1 MTHPDGVL
9 AMLSGSSEI
18 NLHFT
23 SPPFHQRESKD
34 PSIRT
39 LMTTSD
45 VMGGATT
52 FTMLSTTRAFHDER
66 PDVYRALLAA
76 LEESMHMIRADPRE
90 AARVLDAAGGGAGLT
105 VEELAALVQD
115 PDIEFT
121 TTPANVV
128 KYAEFMHSI
137 GNLEAAPESWR
148 DLFFAEIHAAPG
160 S

>member
-1 MTHPDGVL
+1 M
-9 AMLSGSSEI
+9 
-18 NLHFT
+18 
-23 SPPFHQRESKD
+23 Q
-34 PSIRT
+34 
-39 LMTTSD
+39 
-45 VMGGATT
+45 
-52 FTMLSTTRAFHDER
+52 STTRAIRDER
-66 PDVYRALLAA
+66 PEVKRALLAA
-76 LEESMHMIRADPRE
+76 LEESMRMIRADPRE
-90 AARVLDAAGGGAGLT
+90 AASVLDAAGGGAGLT